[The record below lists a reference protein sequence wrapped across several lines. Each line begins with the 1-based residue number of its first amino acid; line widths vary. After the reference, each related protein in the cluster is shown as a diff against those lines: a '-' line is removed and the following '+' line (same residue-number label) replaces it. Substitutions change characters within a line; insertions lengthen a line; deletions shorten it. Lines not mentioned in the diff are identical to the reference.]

1 VCRFDSRI
9 PKLSS
14 RMPCMSWSTHT
25 HSLSISLSLSLSVSF
40 GNPLLPLLMYKKL
53 ATTSYKRHHAKTLVE
68 STALSSCSTVCSP
81 CKHGSI
87 APRRFPLVLY
97 MQTSLLLL
105 LPLRQPPPPPPPP
118 LPPPPP
124 PPLPLSLLLLPR
136 LLPRRQQ
143 PILTGRHPL
152 NADRH

>member
-1 VCRFDSRI
+1 MVHTHT
-9 PKLSS
+9 LTHTHTHTHTN
-14 RMPCMSWSTHT
+14 THT
-25 HSLSISLSLSLSVSF
+25 HSLSLSLSLSLYLYISISVSF

-53 ATTSYKRHHAKTLVE
+53 ATTSYKRHHAKTPVE

-118 LPPPPP
+118 LPPPL
-124 PPLPLSLLLLPR
+124 PLPLLLLPR